1 MKDFLKALIIVAV
14 ILGIVMVCFPNT
26 HDTDPNIINQE
37 NEGIVVYNTVNFRSE
52 PSTESDDTIICKL
65 KLGDVV
71 ETISLKDG
79 WWKVRHGDKEG
90 YLVEDSVSIQWI
102 MFDVSDFN
110 WGSEYKSIDGFK
122 AFVER
127 AQKCSKFAGFYI
139 QVQRTF
145 RENKHWKELAGVL
158 DEMGVPYGLYV
169 YPAASTREDAKKEHD
184 NFLKLIEGV
193 TLENNVYPLMLDLE
207 NGHNQTEVLEYYKE
221 IYGDDLIVYANAST
235 MTRYGYHKMVKDYW
249 VAHYGLEYGIPTSA
263 YPNYKGAY
271 KGLEPA
277 IWQYTELGF
286 KKLFGTSHLDVNVV
300 SKEWMEKYTK

>member
-1 MKDFLKALIIVAV
+1 MKDFFKALIIVAV

-26 HDTDPNIINQE
+26 QKADTDVINHE
-37 NEGIVVYNTVNFRSE
+37 NVGIVVYNTVNFRSE
-52 PSTESDDTIICKL
+52 PSTESDDTIICEL

-71 ETISLKDG
+71 ETISLEDG
-79 WWKVRHGDKEG
+79 WWKARFEGREG
-90 YLVEDSVSIQWI
+90 YLIEDSVSIQWI

-127 AQKCSKFAGFYI
+127 AQKSSKFAGLYI

-145 RENKHWKELAGVL
+145 RENKHWKELTGVL
-158 DEMGVPYGLYV
+158 DEMDVPYGLYV

-207 NGHNQTEVLEYYKE
+207 NGHDQTEVLKYYKE

-235 MTRYGYHKMVKDYW
+235 MTKYGYHKMVKDYW
-249 VAHYGLEYGIPTSA
+249 VAHYGLEYGIPTGK

-271 KGLEPA
+271 DGLEPV